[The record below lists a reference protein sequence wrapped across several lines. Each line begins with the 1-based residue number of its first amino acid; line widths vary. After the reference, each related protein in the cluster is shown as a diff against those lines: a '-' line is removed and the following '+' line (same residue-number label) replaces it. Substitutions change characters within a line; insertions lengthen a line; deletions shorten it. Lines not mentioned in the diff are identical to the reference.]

1 MHSLKQ
7 TFILICT
14 LWVLSLS
21 GKESPEPTKEGE
33 PFIYADLKEGDSRE
47 IVLRKLRAG
56 GFLQIYEEREKG
68 LVRCTIK
75 WGEKR
80 YQLVCKIVDDKLKL
94 CLIEGQRGWQDF
106 FYDDVVRPQWK
117 ELREKISKSYGQ
129 LRKKAPFP
137 SLDEIPLDDMGGF
150 VTDTWELSDRLVILT
165 LQSFRA
171 KDCCTEQMLN
181 YTCCTLLIQPK

>member
-1 MHSLKQ
+1 M
-7 TFILICT
+7 
-14 LWVLSLS
+14 
-21 GKESPEPTKEGE
+21 EG
-33 PFIYADLKEGDSRE
+33 A
-47 IVLRKLRAG
+47 
-56 GFLQIYEEREKG
+56 KG
-68 LVRCTIK
+68 
-75 WGEKR
+75 
-80 YQLVCKIVDDKLKL
+80 
-94 CLIEGQRGWQDF
+94 
-106 FYDDVVRPQWK
+106 
-117 ELREKISKSYGQ
+117 KISKSYGQ

>member
-1 MHSLKQ
+1 MFFLCPEKSLLNLQ
-7 TFILICT
+7 RRRT
-14 LWVLSLS
+14 
-21 GKESPEPTKEGE
+21 
-33 PFIYADLKEGDSRE
+33 IYLCGSQKKGDSRE
-47 IVLRKLRAG
+47 IVLSKLEAG

-129 LRKKAPFP
+129 LRKRHPFHP
-137 SLDEIPLDDMGGF
+137 LMKFLWTTWGDSL
-150 VTDTWELSDRLVILT
+150 LT
-165 LQSFRA
+165 LG
-171 KDCCTEQMLN
+171 N
-181 YTCCTLLIQPK
+181 